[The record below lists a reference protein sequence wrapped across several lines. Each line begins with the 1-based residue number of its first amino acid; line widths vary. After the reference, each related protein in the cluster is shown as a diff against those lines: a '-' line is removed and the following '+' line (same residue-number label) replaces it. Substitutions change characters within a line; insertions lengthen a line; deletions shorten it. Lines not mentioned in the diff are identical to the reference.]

1 LRAELA
7 INRGELDKFKNDID
21 KKKQR
26 LASRQ
31 VQELDYYFDFSGF
44 NYRIVD
50 PLIISGHFHSLLGA
64 DGVKHY
70 FRCIND
76 LNVGQQLM
84 YQIF

>member
-44 NYRIVD
+44 NYRIID
-50 PLIISGHFHSLLGA
+50 PLIMSGHFHSLLGSRLIDLEPEQ
-64 DGVKHY
+64 DG
-70 FRCIND
+70 RCEGNRR
-76 LNVGQQLM
+76 
-84 YQIF
+84 